1 MGAKA
6 VEELRAWQCAAELS
20 DRVVAICELPAL
32 RGDFT
37 FRNQLR
43 DAVQSAPRL
52 IAEGF
57 GRWGHR
63 EFAHYLSMARSEVF
77 EVRNDLLAL
86 KRRRAPPP
94 EPLADLLELSERTAR
109 TIARLRSSL

>member
-1 MGAKA
+1 MGAKTF
-6 VEELRAWQCAAELS
+6 EELRAWQCATELS
-20 DRVVAICELPAL
+20 DRVVAICETPAL
-32 RGDFT
+32 QRDFT

-43 DAVQSAPRL
+43 DAARSAPRL

-63 EFAHYLSMARSEVF
+63 EFARSEIF
-77 EVRNDLLAL
+77 EGRNDLLAL
-86 KRRRAPPP
+86 QRRETLPA
-94 EPLADLLELSERTAR
+94 EVVADLLTLSELTAR